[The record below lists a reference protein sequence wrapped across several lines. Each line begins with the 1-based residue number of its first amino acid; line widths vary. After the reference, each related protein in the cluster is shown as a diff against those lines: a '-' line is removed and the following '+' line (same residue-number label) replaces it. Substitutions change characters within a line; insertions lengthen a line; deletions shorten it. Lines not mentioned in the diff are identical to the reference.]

1 MTIEIKAPAKTL
13 NEKLVAAIAY
23 VEKLRAQIESEA
35 IIADIQTGDEVT
47 IKYGRAEKV
56 REVQGK
62 GVGVKHEEGK
72 LPLVVVLSDDFET
85 FKVVARDILANTS
98 KDARQGEALVS
109 DDVAVLDVAPYDE
122 LASEDP
128 LAAA

>member
-62 GVGVKHEEGK
+62 VVGVKHEEGK